1 MNTKFQVYYETL
13 LFYLQDA
20 MINLRIAK
28 LRSFLA
34 VLGILVGTAA
44 VVALVSS
51 GELAT
56 KKALEEFSA
65 LGTDLLAINMFP
77 ANPSAATNT
86 KSNSLTVDQAL
97 NLSNKIPAII
107 QVAPYTSLYQT
118 ASYQG
123 QNTNAAIIGATP
135 SLQQLLKIRLTM
147 GRFISFMDN
156 YAYYCVIGQE
166 LYQKLRN
173 QGMLQSPLGQQIRIG
188 KSIFTIIGVADEW
201 TQSAF
206 FNNDINNSVIIPVNT
221 SLLLEKDVQL
231 NDVILQ
237 LQQHANI
244 DQVQNQIT
252 DYVNANVP
260 GVTVFFR
267 SAKELIKSLGAQQH
281 IFTLLLGVIGGI
293 SLLVGGIGVMNIML
307 VSVLERRREI
317 GVRLAVGA
325 KRKDIMNL
333 FIIEAVTLSL
343 LGGVGGVVFGILIS
357 LIIAYFA
364 NWGLAVFFLP
374 PLIGFFVSV
383 MVGVI
388 AGVYPAFQ
396 AAKLDPIE
404 TLRAE

>member
-1 MNTKFQVYYETL
+1 MNTRFKIYYDTI

-20 MINLRIAK
+20 MINLKIAK

-56 KKALEEFSA
+56 KKALAEFSA

-77 ANPSAATNT
+77 ANPTATSNAKT
-86 KSNSLTVDQAL
+86 NSLTVDQAM
-97 NLSNKIPAII
+97 NLTNKIPAII
-107 QVAPYTSLYQT
+107 QVAPYTSIYLT
-118 ASYQG
+118 TSYQG
-123 QNTNAAIIGATP
+123 QNTSAAIIGATP
-135 SLQQLLKIRLTM
+135 SLQQLLKIHLTM
-147 GRFISFMDN
+147 GRFISFMDD

-166 LYQKLRN
+166 LYQKLRG
-173 QGMLQSPLGQQIRIG
+173 QGMLQSPLGQQIRVG

-201 TQSAF
+201 SQSAF
-206 FNNDINNSVIIPVNT
+206 FNNDINNSIIIPINT

-237 LQQHANI
+237 LQQHADI

-252 DYVNANVP
+252 DYINTNVP
-260 GVTVFFR
+260 GLTVFFR

-281 IFTLLLGVIGGI
+281 IFTLLLGVIGSI

-317 GVRLAVGA
+317 GIRLAVGA
-325 KRKDIMNL
+325 KRKDIMSL

-343 LGGVGGVVFGILIS
+343 LGGIGGVIFGILIS

-364 NWGLAVFFLP
+364 DWGFAVFVLP

-383 MVGVI
+383 MVGIV

>member
-1 MNTKFQVYYETL
+1 MNTKFQTYYQTI

-20 MINLRIAK
+20 MVNLRIAK

-65 LGTDLLAINMFP
+65 LGTDLLAINMYP
-77 ANPSAATNT
+77 ANPAAT
-86 KSNSLTVDQAL
+86 SNAKTSSITVDQAM
-97 NLSNKIPAII
+97 NLSQEIPSII
-107 QVAPYTSLYQT
+107 QVAPYTSLYQSI
-118 ASYQG
+118 SYQG
-123 QNTNAAIIGATP
+123 QNNSASIIGATP
-135 SLQQLLKIRLTM
+135 TLQQLLKINLSL

-156 YAYYCVIGQE
+156 YTYYCVIGQD
-166 LYQKLRN
+166 LYQKLRS

-188 KSIFTIIGVADEW
+188 NSIFTIIGVADEW
-201 TQSAF
+201 PQSAF
-206 FNNDINNSVIIPVNT
+206 FNNDINNSVIIPIKT
-221 SLLLEKDVQL
+221 SLLLQKDVQIS
-231 NDVILQ
+231 DIVLQ
-237 LQQHANI
+237 LQQHVDI

-252 DYVNANVP
+252 DYINASVP
-260 GVTVFFR
+260 GLNIFFR
-267 SAKELIKSLGAQQH
+267 SAKELLKSLGAQQH

-317 GVRLAVGA
+317 GIRLAVGA
-325 KRKDIMNL
+325 KRKDIMSL

-343 LGGVGGVVFGILIS
+343 LGGIGGVIVGILIS

-364 NWGLAVFFLP
+364 DWGFAVFLLP
-374 PLIGFFVSV
+374 PLIGFLVSV

>member
-1 MNTKFQVYYETL
+1 MNTRFKIYYDTI

-20 MINLRIAK
+20 MINLKIAK

-77 ANPSAATNT
+77 ANPTATSNAKT
-86 KSNSLTVDQAL
+86 NSLTVDQAMDL
-97 NLSNKIPAII
+97 TNKIPAII
-107 QVAPYTSLYQT
+107 QVAPYTSIYLT
-118 ASYQG
+118 TSYQG
-123 QNTNAAIIGATP
+123 QNTSAAIIGATP
-135 SLQQLLKIRLTM
+135 SLQQLLKIHLTM

-166 LYQKLRN
+166 LYQKLRG
-173 QGMLQSPLGQQIRIG
+173 QGMLQSPLRQQIRVG

-201 TQSAF
+201 SQSAF
-206 FNNDINNSVIIPVNT
+206 FNNDINNSIIIPVNT

-237 LQQHANI
+237 LQQHAEI

-252 DYVNANVP
+252 DYINTNVP
-260 GVTVFFR
+260 GLTVFFR

-281 IFTLLLGVIGGI
+281 IFTLLLGVIGSI

-317 GVRLAVGA
+317 GIRLAVGA
-325 KRKDIMNL
+325 KRKDIMSL

-343 LGGVGGVVFGILIS
+343 LGGIGGVIFGILVS

-364 NWGLAVFFLP
+364 DWGFAVFFLP

-383 MVGVI
+383 MVGIV

>member
-1 MNTKFQVYYETL
+1 MNAKLQTYYQTI

-20 MINLRIAK
+20 MVNLRIAK

-77 ANPSAATNT
+77 ANPGATSNS
-86 KSNSLTVDQAL
+86 KANSLTVDQAMD
-97 NLSNKIPAII
+97 LSHQIPAII
-107 QVAPYTSLYQT
+107 QVAPYTSIYQST
-118 ASYQG
+118 SYQG
-123 QNTNAAIIGATP
+123 QNNSAAIIGATP
-135 SLQQLLKIRLTM
+135 SLQQLLKINLAM

-156 YAYYCVIGQE
+156 YSYYCVIGQE

-173 QGMLQSPLGQQIRIG
+173 QGMLQSPLGQQVRIG
-188 KSIFTIIGVADEW
+188 KSIFTIIGVTNEW
-201 TQSAF
+201 SQSAF
-206 FNNDINNSVIIPVNT
+206 FNNDINNSVIIPINT

-252 DYVNANVP
+252 DYINNNVP
-260 GVTVFFR
+260 GLTVFFR
-267 SAKELIKSLGAQQH
+267 SAKELIKSLGEQQH
-281 IFTLLLGVIGGI
+281 IFTLLLGVIGSI

-317 GVRLAVGA
+317 GIRLAVGA

-343 LGGVGGVVFGILIS
+343 LGGIGGVIVGILVS

-364 NWGLAVFFLP
+364 NWGFAVFFLP
-374 PLIGFFVSV
+374 PLIGFFVSL
-383 MVGVI
+383 MVGII